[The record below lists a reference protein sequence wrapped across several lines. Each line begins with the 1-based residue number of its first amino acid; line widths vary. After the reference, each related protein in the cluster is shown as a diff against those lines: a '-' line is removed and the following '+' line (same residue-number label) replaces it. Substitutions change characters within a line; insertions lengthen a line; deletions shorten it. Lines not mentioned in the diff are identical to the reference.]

1 MCVVLKFF
9 DRNLIAVGAGER
21 IRRLLSWDIQQ
32 ELSDFLYMGTVG

>member
-9 DRNLIAVGAGER
+9 DHNLISVGAGER